1 MKPEELK
8 GLVKAYASIY
18 TNLSESHYKVG
29 DKVTCKESGMTGKV
43 VEVDPEEKGKYYTV
57 DREDGKKVKYA
68 PEELKKNN
76 GGVSKKEEEKF
87 HTKLD
92 KLVHKSFGKS
102 PEEQKEEVE
111 YFTEE
116 VEIATEYFY
125 NLGLNEEGLEMV
137 IEDLGLDEFTEWI
150 DDIMVEYTLTEA
162 TKTRLQQRGPLKSK
176 KGVKAQ
182 STTTARVK
190 KQGGTTMST
199 DSAPKSVMRKSAVAK
214 AKKSQGSSEKEAP
227 AETKKGL
234 FSAISSGMKR
244 HREATQTAKR
254 LAGETGTTLNK
265 LRKGLGQAWQTASD
279 SKLAQAGRVGIKKG
293 LKRQQK
299 AIDTLAPMAGKAAG
313 RAAAGLVNSLK
324 KEEYDALLSH
334 ILEEGYAANEEAATI
349 IIENMSEEWMSII
362 LEAHPLDRQRLAIQQ
377 KRRIPTFNFLKPKPK
392 KKSVGS

>member
-1 MKPEELK
+1 METKKLQ
-8 GLVKAYASIY
+8 GLMEAYASIY
-18 TNLSESHYKVG
+18 TNLYESHYKVG

-57 DREDGKKVKYA
+57 DREDGKKVKYS
-68 PEELKKNN
+68 PEELE
-76 GGVSKKEEEKF
+76 GKKEN
-87 HTKLD
+87 
-92 KLVHKSFGKS
+92 
-102 PEEQKEEVE
+102 QKEEVE

-150 DDIMVEYTLTEA
+150 DDIMEEYTLTEA
-162 TKTRLQQRGPLKSK
+162 TKTRLQQSGPLKSK
-176 KGVKAQ
+176 KGAKAQ

-214 AKKSQGSSEKEAP
+214 AKKSQGSNEKEAP

-244 HREATQTAKR
+244 HREATQTAGR
-254 LAGETGTTLNK
+254 LASETGATLNK
-265 LRKGLGQAWQTASD
+265 LRKGIGKAWQTASD
-279 SKLAQAGRVGIKKG
+279 SKLAQAGRVEIKKG

-313 RAAAGLVNSLK
+313 RAAAGFVKSLR

-334 ILEEGYAANEEAATI
+334 ILEEGYADNEEAATI
-349 IIENMSEEWMSII
+349 IIENMGEEWMSTI
-362 LEAHPLDRQRLAIQQ
+362 LEAHPVDDERRLMQTGRPYRQRGYLKSKPR
-377 KRRIPTFNFLKPKPK
+377 KRSI
-392 KKSVGS
+392 GG